1 LQSELETGALVA
13 DIGQTLL
20 DAIADLKAA
29 MERQF
34 TAVDARLA
42 LLTAMRAQL
51 DGLPLI
57 SRAVT
62 VVQQDVRALRVAFN
76 DFA

>member
-1 LQSELETGALVA
+1 VA